1 MYSSLYGPPAGRQ
14 YIGRDSS
21 NYRAYSA
28 NADYSS
34 LASATVGGSPS
45 TSRRYNMAPSGSSN
59 DPFPPSRYRPPLPTY
74 TMQSVSRSSSYANS
88 ANQNKNLPGGDVGYA
103 NSRTA
108 QRPTYRRSM
117 SLSPSRIDEFKYR
130 ETIAPVRSMIRESFR
145 EHDMSGGG
153 RGLNGHA
160 LNGHSSG
167 GVGHQLPPRPE
178 SSHHAHGNGSAVG
191 MAPSHNSHAHNSSN
205 STRLVRRSPS
215 VAKERTRDELIDSIV
230 HTRTREHR
238 VMPGFHD
245 ASDWEERKALGID
258 CDKVYPGII
267 LGNGE
272 TIQNVEYLRKIGV
285 THVLNTAERHVPVN
299 PAKYPLH
306 GISYFGFHVD
316 DHPMSNVS
324 RFFGRTTD
332 FIEEAMSRSG
342 LIVVNCVMG
351 WSRSATV
358 VAAYLMMKKGMSSA
372 EALQTIRQSRPI
384 RPNPGFLQQLAD
396 HENLLNKKPFW

>member
-1 MYSSLYGPPAGRQ
+1 MYKMYSSYDPPTGRT
-14 YIGRDSS
+14 YIGRDSRGY
-21 NYRAYSA
+21 NEMSA
-28 NADYSS
+28 SPSGARRYMGG
-34 LASATVGGSPS
+34 ASASV
-45 TSRRYNMAPSGSSN
+45 
-59 DPFPPSRYRPPLPTY
+59 DHHFPPSRYRPPLPTY
-74 TMQSVSRSSSYANS
+74 SMQSVSRSSSYANS
-88 ANQNKNLPGGDVGYA
+88 ANHNKNISVDM
-103 NSRTA
+103 NSRS
-108 QRPTYRRSM
+108 RPPYRRSM

-130 ETIAPVRSMIRESFR
+130 ENIAPVRSMIRESFR
-145 EHDMSGGG
+145 DEANPGG
-153 RGLNGHA
+153 RGLNGH
-160 LNGHSSG
+160 LNSHSEVSHHHGHHGHSASG
-167 GVGHQLPPRPE
+167 SGSG
-178 SSHHAHGNGSAVG
+178 SS
-191 MAPSHNSHAHNSSN
+191 SSV
-205 STRLVRRSPS
+205 RLVRRSPS

-245 ASDWEERKALGID
+245 TSNWEERKALGID

-272 TIQNVEYLRKIGV
+272 TIQNVEYLKKIGV

-316 DHPMSNVS
+316 DHPMSNIS

-332 FIEEAMSRSG
+332 FIEEALGRCG
-342 LIVVNCVMG
+342 LVVVNCVMG